1 MDMDLD
7 LEEIPPPL
15 GSSSA
20 TGGILRGQA
29 YGNMLNLPKLNDASF
44 KSTAQVDY
52 MILAY
57 LVYND
62 PVKIN
67 ATPDASLRPRTWFHI
82 LTVPPLDPAIV
93 LKKVA
98 EHLDSVSSM

>member
-29 YGNMLNLPKLNDASF
+29 YGNVLNHADFPNLNDASF

-52 MILAY
+52 
-57 LVYND
+57 
-62 PVKIN
+62 
-67 ATPDASLRPRTWFHI
+67 T
-82 LTVPPLDPAIV
+82 PPLDPAIV

-98 EHLDSVSSM
+98 ERLDSVSSM